1 MDAGVI
7 ASDPDP
13 FAYFVELQPAIMA
26 SSETHNPT
34 QQGRKV
40 WAVT

>member
-13 FAYFVELQPAIMA
+13 FAYFVELQPSIMA
-26 SSETHNPT
+26 SRQTLN
-34 QQGRKV
+34 
-40 WAVT
+40 